1 MGVPGAEEWIPP
13 IGAFGIGA
21 GWLGLAAWWPGRGRF
36 ERAREAERERLLA
49 RLGER
54 TAEPGETED
63 PRLVDASAG
72 RGEGGRGTAD
82 GFTPMLVEYYAYG
95 LTQARA
101 SFATS
106 QWFAG
111 VGAAVLLF
119 GIALGV
125 WKAESGG
132 EAYVGVVTSS
142 VGVVVTLVGQL
153 FHRRADA
160 ALRHMAAQTA
170 SLREDRRAAEGTRQ
184 AIALLEE
191 VADPEL
197 RGRLQAGL
205 IIRLSGAELPPA
217 GS

>member
-1 MGVPGAEEWIPP
+1 MGVAGEWVWPL
-13 IGAFGIGA
+13 GAFGLGGA
-21 GWLGLAAWWPGRGRF
+21 WLGLAAWWPGRGRF

-49 RLGER
+49 RWG
-54 TAEPGETED
+54 AEQPAEAGD

-72 RGEGGRGTAD
+72 RRGEGGGPLD
-82 GFTPMLVEYYAYG
+82 SFTPMLVEYYAYG
-95 LTQARA
+95 LAQARA
-101 SFATS
+101 SFVTS

-119 GIALGV
+119 GIGLGV

-132 EAYVGVVTSS
+132 EVYVGVVTSS

-160 ALRHMAAQTA
+160 ALRHMAAQSA
-170 SLREDRRAAEGTRQ
+170 SLREDRRAAEGLRQ

-191 VADPEL
+191 VSDPDL

-205 IIRLSGAELPPA
+205 VMRLSGAELPPT